1 MLHGSLL
8 DLDSSYSDFSQTS
21 FKSKPMDNN
30 YFQAEC
36 QMLYSNNFVPCLT
49 LIKKITTEQ

>member
-8 DLDSSYSDFSQTS
+8 DLDNSYSDFSQTS
-21 FKSKPMDNN
+21 FQSKSMNNN

-36 QMLYSNNFVPCLT
+36 QMLYSNNFAPCLA
-49 LIKKITTEQ
+49 LIKITTEQ